1 MATEQ
6 ELLNT
11 KVFLKRIEY
20 NMLES
25 VFIGKICNIAEDK
38 AKKRNHTIVFST
50 QSSAQFAQ
58 KMRSLSYEYRFLY
71 LLHISCSIFYSK

>member
-20 NMLES
+20 NML
-25 VFIGKICNIAEDK
+25 
-38 AKKRNHTIVFST
+38 
-50 QSSAQFAQ
+50 
-58 KMRSLSYEYRFLY
+58 Y
-71 LLHISCSIFYSK
+71 LLHISCSIFLFQIEHSHVQFQQLKRGLCPRPPAKGEYIPFGIPILIILITS

>member
-11 KVFLKRIEY
+11 KAFLKRIEY

-25 VFIGKICNIAEDK
+25 VFTGKICKNY
-38 AKKRNHTIVFST
+38 
-50 QSSAQFAQ
+50 Q
-58 KMRSLSYEYRFLY
+58 KDA
-71 LLHISCSIFYSK
+71 